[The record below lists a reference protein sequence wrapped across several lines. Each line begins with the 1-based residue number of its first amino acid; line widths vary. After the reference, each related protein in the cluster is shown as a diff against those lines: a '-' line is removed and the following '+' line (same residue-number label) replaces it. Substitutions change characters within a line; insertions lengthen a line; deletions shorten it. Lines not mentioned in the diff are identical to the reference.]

1 MAELGR
7 GSPRWPNDHPAPAW
21 GPRLRGTLN
30 TGGWG
35 FPPEWGSRMGKPAPT
50 RAPPHPPL
58 ASYPHP
64 QDPPSPKGLA
74 ALLTWLVFDLEGV
87 ATVLRKERLRWQSAS
102 LCPAPCPTA
111 PLLVLLGS
119 SLPGAKSRTLRP
131 SPWCQLPA
139 SVFLRHRVQAATPA
153 PELMGQFC
161 KDPESAPGVPRAS
174 PRPRHWKRSSGLPPP
189 TWQELC
195 RCPSEF
201 IC

>member
-35 FPPEWGSRMGKPAPT
+35 FPPEWGSRMGKPATT

-64 QDPPSPKGLA
+64 RDPPSPKGLA

-87 ATVLRKERLRWQSAS
+87 AAVLRKERLRWQSAPH
-102 LCPAPCPTA
+102 LPCTLPDCS
-111 PLLVLLGS
+111 PLS
-119 SLPGAKSRTLRP
+119 SLEARCPEP
-131 SPWCQLPA
+131 SPEPCGHLHGANYQQVSFCGTGFRQL
-139 SVFLRHRVQAATPA
+139 L
-153 PELMGQFC
+153 
-161 KDPESAPGVPRAS
+161 
-174 PRPRHWKRSSGLPPP
+174 LP
-189 TWQELC
+189 Q
-195 RCPSEF
+195 S
-201 IC
+201 